1 MFPKIG
7 VGPQD
12 GWFIMENPM
21 KMDDWGGN
29 TPIFGN
35 ATFLLREMGL
45 VSGQQPSHLKIDL
58 KNHQKE
64 MIQKLVFQMP
74 FPENTLP

>member
-21 KMDDWGGN
+21 KIDDLGGN

-35 ATFLLREMGL
+35 TPFFLREMGL
-45 VSGQQPSHLKIDL
+45 VSG
-58 KNHQKE
+58 E
-64 MIQKLVFQMP
+64 GGV
-74 FPENTLP
+74 